1 MSSNS
6 CTTPSRTVGWRLP
19 RRATTGQSEDLR
31 PSPRG
36 VVRSAPGVPS
46 PVGRVLR
53 PGEPVRRSTCRGHP
67 PAPILRSSP
76 GHGYARGS
84 GSGAGSGRGGMRSIW
99 RGAVSFGLVSIGVK
113 LYSATEDKDI
123 RFHQVHATD
132 GGRVKYKRVCS
143 IDGDEVEY
151 GDIAKGYELP
161 DGQVVVLT
169 DEDFEELPLS
179 TRREVEVLEFV
190 DQDEI
195 DPIMFEK
202 TYYLEP
208 EGPAARPYVLLRDA
222 LENAGQVAI
231 TKIAIRQRESLA
243 ALRVRDGIL
252 VLHTMRWPDE
262 IRRPD
267 FAFLDED
274 ISVRPQELKMA
285 EALIGSMTGAFDHTE
300 FTDDYREAMTA
311 LLEAK
316 QSGGEVQT
324 VPELEDTGG
333 AVVDLMSALR
343 RSVERARGGAVADSG
358 DDATDDDAEDEA
370 QAATAPARRAPAKGT
385 PAKKAPAKKTAAQK
399 TAAEKPAAKATAA
412 TRTAATSTS
421 AKKAPAAKKA
431 ADKPPAKRAR
441 RSAS

>member
-1 MSSNS
+1 
-6 CTTPSRTVGWRLP
+6 
-19 RRATTGQSEDLR
+19 
-31 PSPRG
+31 
-36 VVRSAPGVPS
+36 
-46 PVGRVLR
+46 
-53 PGEPVRRSTCRGHP
+53 
-67 PAPILRSSP
+67 
-76 GHGYARGS
+76 
-84 GSGAGSGRGGMRSIW
+84 MRSIW

-143 IDGDEVEY
+143 IDGEEVEY
-151 GDIAKGYELP
+151 RDIAKGYELP
-161 DGQVVVLT
+161 DGQVVILT
-169 DEDFEELPLS
+169 DEDFEDLPLA
-179 TRREVEVLEFV
+179 TRREIEVLEFV

-195 DPIMFEK
+195 DPIHFEK

-243 ALRVRDGIL
+243 ALRVRDGVL

-262 IRRPD
+262 IRTPD

-285 EALIGSMTGAFDHTE
+285 EALIASMTAEFDASS

-316 QSGGEVQT
+316 QSGGEVQQ
-324 VPELEDTGG
+324 VPEVADDGA

-343 RSVERARGGAVADSG
+343 RSVERARGGAADDSA
-358 DDATDDDAEDEA
+358 DDGPAAE
-370 QAATAPARRAPAKGT
+370 APAKRSPAKKADGASDRA
-385 PAKKAPAKKTAAQK
+385 PAKKAPVKKVA
-399 TAAEKPAAKATAA
+399 PAKA
-412 TRTAATSTS
+412 
-421 AKKAPAAKKA
+421 AAKKA
-431 ADKPPAKRAR
+431 APAEAAPAEAAPAKAAPAKAAPAKAAAKTAAKKTADKPPAKRAR
-441 RSAS
+441 RSA

>member
-1 MSSNS
+1 
-6 CTTPSRTVGWRLP
+6 
-19 RRATTGQSEDLR
+19 
-31 PSPRG
+31 
-36 VVRSAPGVPS
+36 
-46 PVGRVLR
+46 
-53 PGEPVRRSTCRGHP
+53 
-67 PAPILRSSP
+67 
-76 GHGYARGS
+76 
-84 GSGAGSGRGGMRSIW
+84 MRSIW

-143 IDGDEVEY
+143 IDGEEVEY
-151 GDIAKGYELP
+151 SDIAKGYELP
-161 DGQVVVLT
+161 DGQVVILT

-179 TRREVEVLEFV
+179 TRREIEVLEFV

-243 ALRVRDGIL
+243 AMRVRDGIL

-285 EALIGSMTGAFDHTE
+285 EALIGSMTGAFDPTE

-324 VPELEDTGG
+324 VAELEDTGG

-370 QAATAPARRAPAKGT
+370 PAATAPARRAPAK
-385 PAKKAPAKKTAAQK
+385 KAPAKKTPAKK

-412 TRTAATSTS
+412 TRTAATST

-441 RSAS
+441 RSA

>member
-1 MSSNS
+1 
-6 CTTPSRTVGWRLP
+6 
-19 RRATTGQSEDLR
+19 
-31 PSPRG
+31 
-36 VVRSAPGVPS
+36 
-46 PVGRVLR
+46 
-53 PGEPVRRSTCRGHP
+53 
-67 PAPILRSSP
+67 
-76 GHGYARGS
+76 
-84 GSGAGSGRGGMRSIW
+84 MRSIW

-123 RFHQVHATD
+123 RFHQVHETD

-143 IDGDEVEY
+143 IDGEEVEY
-151 GDIAKGYELP
+151 SDIAKGYELP
-161 DGQVVVLT
+161 DGQVVILT
-169 DEDFEELPLS
+169 DEDFEDLPLS
-179 TRREVEVLEFV
+179 TRREIEVLEFV

-208 EGPAARPYVLLRDA
+208 DGPAARPYVLLRDA

-243 ALRVRDGIL
+243 ALRVKEGVL

-285 EALIGSMTGAFDHTE
+285 EALIGSMTSEFDPGQ
-300 FTDDYREAMTA
+300 FSDDYRAALTE

-316 QSGGEVQT
+316 QSGGEVAQ
-324 VPELEDTGG
+324 VPEVPDDGS

-343 RSVERARGGAVADSG
+343 RSVERARGGAV
-358 DDATDDDAEDEA
+358 DDGADEA
-370 QAATAPARRAPAKGT
+370 DEAPAAKAPAKKAAT
-385 PAKKAPAKKTAAQK
+385 KKAAPAKKAPAKTAAAK
-399 TAAEKPAAKATAA
+399 KTMSTAAKKTTAAKA
-412 TRTAATSTS
+412 
-421 AKKAPAAKKA
+421 
-431 ADKPPAKRAR
+431 PAKRAR
-441 RSAS
+441 RSA

>member
-1 MSSNS
+1 
-6 CTTPSRTVGWRLP
+6 
-19 RRATTGQSEDLR
+19 
-31 PSPRG
+31 
-36 VVRSAPGVPS
+36 
-46 PVGRVLR
+46 
-53 PGEPVRRSTCRGHP
+53 
-67 PAPILRSSP
+67 
-76 GHGYARGS
+76 
-84 GSGAGSGRGGMRSIW
+84 MRSIW

-123 RFHQVHATD
+123 RFNQVHATD

-143 IDGDEVEY
+143 IDGEEVEY
-151 GDIAKGYELP
+151 SDIAKGYELP
-161 DGQVVVLT
+161 DGQVVILT
-169 DEDFEELPLS
+169 DEDFEDLPLS
-179 TRREVEVLEFV
+179 TRREIEVLEFV

-208 EGPAARPYVLLRDA
+208 DGPAARPYVLLRDA

-243 ALRVRDGIL
+243 ALRVKEGVL

-285 EALIGSMTGAFDHTE
+285 EALIGSMTSEFDPTQ
-300 FTDDYREAMTA
+300 FSDDYRTALTA

-316 QSGGEVQT
+316 QSGGEVAQ
-324 VPELEDTGG
+324 VPEVPDDGS

-343 RSVERARGGAVADSG
+343 RSVERARGGAVD
-358 DDATDDDAEDEA
+358 DDDADEE
-370 QAATAPARRAPAKGT
+370 APAQKAPAKKAAAKKAA
-385 PAKKAPAKKTAAQK
+385 PAKKAPAKTAAAKKTAG
-399 TAAEKPAAKATAA
+399 TAAKKTTAAKA
-412 TRTAATSTS
+412 
-421 AKKAPAAKKA
+421 
-431 ADKPPAKRAR
+431 PAKRAR
-441 RSAS
+441 RSA

>member
-1 MSSNS
+1 
-6 CTTPSRTVGWRLP
+6 
-19 RRATTGQSEDLR
+19 
-31 PSPRG
+31 
-36 VVRSAPGVPS
+36 
-46 PVGRVLR
+46 
-53 PGEPVRRSTCRGHP
+53 
-67 PAPILRSSP
+67 
-76 GHGYARGS
+76 
-84 GSGAGSGRGGMRSIW
+84 MRSIW

-143 IDGDEVEY
+143 IDGEEVEY
-151 GDIAKGYELP
+151 SDIAKGYELP
-161 DGQVVVLT
+161 DGQVVILT
-169 DEDFEELPLS
+169 DEDFDEMPLS
-179 TRREVEVLEFV
+179 TRREIEVLQFV
-190 DQDEI
+190 DQSEI
-195 DPIMFEK
+195 DPIQFEK

-208 EGPAARPYVLLRDA
+208 DGPAVRPYVLLREA

-243 ALRVRDGIL
+243 AMRVRDGVL

-274 ISVRPQELKMA
+274 VSVRPQELQMA
-285 EALIGSMTGAFDHTE
+285 EALIGSMTGAFDPTE

-316 QSGGEVQT
+316 QSGGEVQA
-324 VPELEDTGG
+324 VPEVAETGA

-343 RSVERARGGAVADSG
+343 RSVERARGGAADDGGSG
-358 DDATDDDAEDEA
+358 ETDSAAAE
-370 QAATAPARRAPAKGT
+370 APAKKT
-385 PAKKAPAKKTAAQK
+385 PAKKAPAKKA
-399 TAAEKPAAKATAA
+399 AAEKPAAKKATAK
-412 TRTAATSTS
+412 TAEKTT
-421 AKKAPAAKKA
+421 PAAKKT

-441 RSAS
+441 RSA

>member
-1 MSSNS
+1 
-6 CTTPSRTVGWRLP
+6 L
-19 RRATTGQSEDLR
+19 Q
-31 PSPRG
+31 
-36 VVRSAPGVPS
+36 
-46 PVGRVLR
+46 
-53 PGEPVRRSTCRGHP
+53 
-67 PAPILRSSP
+67 
-76 GHGYARGS
+76 
-84 GSGAGSGRGGMRSIW
+84 GRGGMRSIW

-143 IDGDEVEY
+143 IDGEEVEY
-151 GDIAKGYELP
+151 SDIAKGYELP
-161 DGQVVVLT
+161 DGQVVILT
-169 DEDFEELPLS
+169 DEDFDDLPLA
-179 TRREVEVLEFV
+179 TRREIEVLEFV

-208 EGPAARPYVLLRDA
+208 DGPAARPYVLLRDA

-243 ALRVRDGIL
+243 ALRVRDGVL

-262 IRRPD
+262 IRKAD

-285 EALIGSMTGAFDHTE
+285 EALIGSMTGEFDPGQ
-300 FTDDYREAMTA
+300 FTDNYREAMTA

-316 QSGGEVQT
+316 QSGGEVQQ
-324 VPELEDTGG
+324 VPEVPDDGA

-343 RSVERARGGAVADSG
+343 RSVERARGGAVE
-358 DDATDDDAEDEA
+358 DDAADDDAEESS
-370 QAATAPARRAPAKGT
+370 APAAKA
-385 PAKKAPAKKTAAQK
+385 PAKKAPAKKA
-399 TAAEKPAAKATAA
+399 P
-412 TRTAATSTS
+412 
-421 AKKAPAAKKA
+421 AKKAPAKKAAAKDAEPAKKA
-431 ADKPPAKRAR
+431 APAKATSDKPPAKRAR
-441 RSAS
+441 RSA

>member
-1 MSSNS
+1 
-6 CTTPSRTVGWRLP
+6 
-19 RRATTGQSEDLR
+19 
-31 PSPRG
+31 
-36 VVRSAPGVPS
+36 
-46 PVGRVLR
+46 
-53 PGEPVRRSTCRGHP
+53 
-67 PAPILRSSP
+67 
-76 GHGYARGS
+76 
-84 GSGAGSGRGGMRSIW
+84 MRSIW

-143 IDGDEVEY
+143 IDGEEVEY
-151 GDIAKGYELP
+151 SDIAKGYELP
-161 DGQVVVLT
+161 DGQVVILT
-169 DEDFEELPLS
+169 DEDFDDLPLS
-179 TRREVEVLEFV
+179 TRREIEVLQFV

-208 EGPAARPYVLLRDA
+208 EGPAARPYVLLREA

-243 ALRVRDGIL
+243 ALRVRDGVL

-267 FAFLDED
+267 FGFLDED

-285 EALIGSMTGAFDHTE
+285 EALIGSMTGDFDPAA

-316 QSGGEVQT
+316 QSGGEVQQ
-324 VPELEDTGG
+324 VPEVEDTSGS
-333 AVVDLMSALR
+333 VVDLMSALR
-343 RSVERARGGAVADSG
+343 KSVERARGGAPA
-358 DDATDDDAEDEA
+358 DDAADDTAADTGDAD
-370 QAATAPARRAPAKGT
+370 APAPAKRA
-385 PAKKAPAKKTAAQK
+385 PAKKAPAKRAPVKKA
-399 TAAEKPAAKATAA
+399 AAEKRAA
-412 TRTAATSTS
+412 TKSGTEKAAVEKT
-421 AKKAPAAKKA
+421 

-441 RSAS
+441 RSA